1 MKTFFL
7 FLIMSSTLSWAQSNR
22 LQDKIQSEFGPEP
35 TNLCQIGL
43 LLKNGQVQ
51 MLPSRFLSES
61 ECVWLARSSLKKASI
76 SAKKALLTHGSF
88 KKEIAFEDVNGF

>member
-43 LLKNGQVQ
+43 LLKNGHVQ
-51 MLPSRFLSES
+51 MLPSRFLRES
-61 ECVWLARSSLKKASI
+61 ECIWLAKSSLQKAKNG
-76 SAKKALLTHGSF
+76 AGKAMLTHGNF
-88 KKEIAFEDVNGF
+88 RKEISLSDLK